1 MGWLP
6 TPNQTRWLVAGL
18 CAGLATGLV
27 AGIAVSGIKPATTE
41 NSYSQSKS
49 SAQSL
54 GWDQLDNVYKTSQAF
69 ALSRNPVLYKNL
81 LSSIGD
87 RFALLD
93 KSEPQPK
100 TVDLEKSTASKP
112 TITTTKPVSSSSM
125 PPQAQTNGK
134 YLDGTG
140 EIDINSATL
149 EQIDAI
155 SRMSTGTAKDILN
168 YIKTKGP
175 IKSFDELDFIS
186 GVGPKTIEKLR
197 ASFHINR

>member
-6 TPNQTRWLVAGL
+6 TSNQTRWLVAGL

-27 AGIAVSGIKPATTE
+27 VGIAVSGIKPATTE

-69 ALSRNPVLYKNL
+69 VLSRSPVLYKNL
-81 LSSIGD
+81 LASIGD

-93 KSEPQPK
+93 KSDSQPK
-100 TVDLEKSTASKP
+100 SVDLGKSTSSKP
-112 TITTTKPVSSSSM
+112 TTTKPVSSSLT
-125 PPQAQTNGK
+125 PQAQTNGK

-175 IKSFDELDFIS
+175 IKSFDELDTIS